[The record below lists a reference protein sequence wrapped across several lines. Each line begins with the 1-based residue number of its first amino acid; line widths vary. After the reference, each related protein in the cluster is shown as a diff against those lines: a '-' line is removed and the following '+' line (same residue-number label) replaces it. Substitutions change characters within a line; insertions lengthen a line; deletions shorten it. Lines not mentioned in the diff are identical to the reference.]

1 MTFQFKHESILLE
14 QCIEAM
20 QIRSN
25 GIYIDATFGRG
36 GHTQRMLDVSG
47 KDCQILAIDRD
58 VSAIEH
64 GEKHITDPR
73 LTLIHANYSEIGAI
87 AKQHDIYGEVAA
99 ILVDCGVS
107 SPQLDEA
114 ERGFSFSHDAP
125 LDMRMNQM
133 QELTAEKWINNAS
146 EQEIADVIYQNAD
159 ERYSRKIAKA
169 ICNYRQE
176 RAITRTKELADI
188 VKSVVR
194 QVGPSHPAT
203 RTFQAIRVHINDEYR
218 SLEKMLDES
227 INVLKIGG
235 RLVMIS
241 FHSTEHKII
250 KRCIQLNRPGNE
262 NLKRGLQTPNV
273 PRVKRIGRAIKP
285 SLQEVRRNA
294 RSRSAQLRI
303 VEKIA

>member
-14 QCIEAM
+14 QCVAAM
-20 QIRSN
+20 QLQPECV
-25 GIYIDATFGRG
+25 YIDATFGRG
-36 GHTQRMLDVSG
+36 GHTKKILDTAE
-47 KDCQILAIDRD
+47 KDCQVFAIDRD
-58 VSAIEH
+58 ASAINH
-64 GEKHITDPR
+64 GKKTFSDSR
-73 LTLIHANYSEIGAI
+73 LTLIQANYSEIGNI
-87 AKQHDIYGEVAA
+87 AKDYHIYGKVAA

-114 ERGFSFSHDAP
+114 SRGFSFLHDAP
-125 LDMRMNQM
+125 LDMRMDQG
-133 QELTAEKWINNAS
+133 QKLTAAMWLSDAS

-159 ERYSRKIAKA
+159 ERHSRKIAKA
-169 ICNYRQE
+169 ICKARQLKP
-176 RAITRTKELADI
+176 ISRTHQLADI

-194 QVGPSHPAT
+194 QTGQSHPAT

-227 INVLKIGG
+227 IDVLKVGG
-235 RLVMIS
+235 RLVMLS